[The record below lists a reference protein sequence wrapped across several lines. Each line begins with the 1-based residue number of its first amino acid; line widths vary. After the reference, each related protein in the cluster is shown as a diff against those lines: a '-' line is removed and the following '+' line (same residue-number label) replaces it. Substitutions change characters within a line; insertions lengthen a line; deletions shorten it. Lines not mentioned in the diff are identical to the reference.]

1 MRNSIRRILS
11 AAAAGAV
18 LIFSAVPA
26 YSALAVDD
34 TMQIEGETLSDGTF
48 TYELVGGSYTITSCD
63 PKAVVKDVPELRNGY
78 AITAIGEQAFT
89 GCTMITE
96 LKLPDSVKTIGD
108 NAFAGCSSLKKVEL
122 PKNLKSLPLG
132 AFLSCTKLEEADLPD
147 SLISIG
153 NYAFYSC
160 SSLKSLK
167 LPASLGEIGAMAL
180 AECGSLEE
188 IDASACSAFTEAD
201 GILYDSAKKKLV
213 RASVGLTGSVYV
225 ENGVKEI
232 APGAFSSCAGI
243 TDVFIPASVDEIKED
258 AFGYCSALK
267 NVGFSEGL
275 TAVGD
280 IAFKFC
286 TALESVEFPTTLRTI
301 GDGAFFQCRS
311 LKSAIIP
318 ADTES
323 IGEGAFVACPELKQ
337 IGIPKSVTA
346 LGEHAVGFNVSE
358 NGEDYAKNEG
368 FRMSV
373 YSGSAGLSY
382 AKSNKLTYDVVDRD
396 LKKAAFAMIAVGLIA
411 AVIVFAAV
419 LMKRGK
425 KSAAPEV
432 RKADKEAEA
441 KAEEESYEKIVKE

>member
-26 YSALAVDD
+26 VSVYAVDD
-34 TMQIEGETLSDGTF
+34 TMQMEDEALTDGTF
-48 TYELVGGSYTITSCD
+48 TYELVDGTYTIVSCD
-63 PKAVVKDVPELRNGY
+63 TKAVVSEVPELRNGY
-78 AITAIGEQAFT
+78 TITAIGEKAFT
-89 GCTMITE
+89 GCTLIKE

-108 NAFAGCSSLKKVEL
+108 NAFAGCTSLRKVEL

-132 AFLSCTKLEEADLPD
+132 AFLNCTRLEEAVMPEG
-147 SLISIG
+147 LISIG
-153 NYAFYSC
+153 NYAFYGC
-160 SSLKSLK
+160 SALGSIK
-167 LPASLGEIGAMAL
+167 LPSTVSEIGAMAL
-180 AECGSLEE
+180 AECGALEN
-188 IDASACSAFTEAD
+188 IDASGNKSFTVKD
-201 GILYDSAKKKLV
+201 GILSDKAGTKLI
-213 RASVGLTGSVYV
+213 RASAALTGSVYV

-232 APGAFSSCAGI
+232 CPGAFSSCAGI
-243 TDVFIPASVDEIKED
+243 TDVFIPASVNEIKED

-275 TAVGD
+275 TVVGD

-301 GDGAFFQCRS
+301 GEGAFFQCRS
-311 LKSAIIP
+311 LKSVIIP

-337 IGIPKSVTA
+337 IGIPKSVTT
-346 LGEHAVGFNVSE
+346 LGEHAAGFNISE
-358 NGEDYAKNEG
+358 SGEDYVKNDG

-396 LKKAAFAMIAVGLIA
+396 LKKVAFAAVAVGLIA

-419 LMKRGK
+419 LMKRGR

-432 RKADKEAEA
+432 RRADKEAAE
-441 KAEEESYEKIVKE
+441 KAEEESYEKIVKD